1 MLMESERPYI
11 DWKRHKIHLLLNRI
25 FTVVANLHGLAWTQ
39 SKIVMSGLLET
50 LIVFL
55 VFRTSPQLFQLFG

>member
-11 DWKRHKIHLLLNRI
+11 DWKRHKIRLLLNRI
-25 FTVVANLHGLAWTQ
+25 FTVVANLHVLAWTQ